1 MIVFSSM
8 HSAEQ
13 WSSFILDLTNPLD
26 NIMNICGHFLRYKC
40 INIQTFQKGLKNFVA
55 TDSESLWETYEF
67 QWSKL
72 ILHITSLL
80 IQKNQSNQQQ
90 QQYLSLASFQETTSR
105 YKDQLYFYILPMNN
119 EKLIL
124 KIIFY
129 NNIKSHYKNWNKMCV
144 NHLHW
149 NLQIIAQN
157 SKVDFKNY
165 LKAVEIK
172 IVWFWHKVL
181 CIYQWNK
188 LVSRNMWTVITQSI
202 LTDVP
207 K

>member
-1 MIVFSSM
+1 
-8 HSAEQ
+8 
-13 WSSFILDLTNPLD
+13 
-26 NIMNICGHFLRYKC
+26 MNICGHFLRHKC
-40 INIQTFQKGLKNFVA
+40 INIQTFQKSLKTFCGHWFRILKEA
-55 TDSESLWETYEF
+55 YEF

-80 IQKNQSNQQQ
+80 IQKIQSNQQQ
-90 QQYLSLASFQETTSR
+90 QRYMSLASFQDTMPK
-105 YKDQLYFYILPMNN
+105 YKNQLYFYIPPMNN

-144 NHLHW
+144 NPLHW

-157 SKVDFKNY
+157 SEVDFKNY